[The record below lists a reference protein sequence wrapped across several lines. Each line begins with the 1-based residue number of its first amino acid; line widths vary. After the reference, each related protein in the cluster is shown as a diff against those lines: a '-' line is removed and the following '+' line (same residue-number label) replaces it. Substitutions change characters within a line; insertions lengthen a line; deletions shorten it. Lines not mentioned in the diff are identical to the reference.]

1 MFFVEPGT
9 GEQWPCPVCSMSTA
23 HNVVAKTALRNS
35 APDVTH
41 AQVPSVAADSGP

>member
-1 MFFVEPGT
+1 MALPSV
-9 GEQWPCPVCSMSTA
+9 QYVNCSY
-23 HNVVAKTALRNS
+23 VVAKTALRNS